1 MCRSLL
7 VEDARDMRYLI
18 ETWGCQMNSHDSEK
32 LEGLLL
38 KDGHEA
44 AVDLEDADLVILN
57 TCSIR
62 EKAVHKVYT
71 RLGYLREAKRKR
83 PIIIGVMGCLAQQEK
98 SLLRR
103 MPQVD
108 FVLGTM
114 AIQQLPN
121 VLRKALD
128 KERVADINVYPDS
141 HLFPVEAIKRSNNAA
156 KAMVTIIE
164 GCNHACTYC
173 IVPTTRGSERHRPFK
188 DIIEEVRTLVA
199 QGFREVE
206 LLGQNV
212 NSFQGG
218 CSFADLL
225 NMIAEIEDLE
235 WIRFSTSHPI
245 NFTSSL
251 AKVMVNNKKVTPFLH
266 LPVQSGSD
274 DILRRM
280 RRGYTVAQ
288 YLDRLRYL
296 GDGPEDLCVSTDFI
310 VGFPGE
316 TDADFEATME
326 LLDLVKF
333 DISFSFIYSPRP
345 GTPAEKLRDD
355 LPYSVKLKRLQ
366 ILKARQNEIT
376 ILSNSK
382 MIGRKLKVRV
392 EADSLLSG
400 GYWLART
407 PNWKN
412 VHIHAPIGVQLPFR
426 RLVDVEIVDAG
437 PHFLQAVLA

>member
-1 MCRSLL
+1 MK
-7 VEDARDMRYLI
+7 YLI

-38 KDGHEA
+38 NDGHEA
-44 AVDLEDADLVILN
+44 SVGLDDADLVILN

-83 PIIIGVMGCLAQQEK
+83 PILIGVVGCLAQQDK
-98 SLLRR
+98 TLLRR

-114 AIQQLPN
+114 AIQQLPDM
-121 VLRKALD
+121 LK
-128 KERVADINVYPDS
+128 RVTDDNKRVVDINAYPNS
-141 HLFPVEAIKRSNNAA
+141 HLFPPEVIQRSNNIA

-173 IVPTTRGSERHRPFK
+173 IVPTTRGLERHRPFQ
-188 DIIEEVRTLVA
+188 DIVEEVRGLVS

-218 CSFADLL
+218 CSFAELL
-225 NMIAEIEDLE
+225 NMVSEVEDLE

-245 NFTSSL
+245 NFTPSL
-251 AKVMVNNKKVTPFLH
+251 AQTMVNNKKVAPFLH
-266 LPVQSGSD
+266 LPIQSGSD
-274 DILRRM
+274 DVLRRM

-288 YLDRLRYL
+288 YLERLSYL

-316 TDADFEATME
+316 TDADFESTMS
-326 LLDLVKF
+326 LLDIVKF
-333 DISFSFIYSPRP
+333 DLSFSFIYSPRP
-345 GTPAEKLRDD
+345 GTPAMKLRDD
-355 LPYSVKLKRLQ
+355 LPYSAKLERLK
-366 ILKARQNEIT
+366 ILKAKQTELT
-376 ILSNSK
+376 TLSNRK
-382 MIGRKLKVRV
+382 MIGRKLKVRI
-392 EADSLLSG
+392 ETDSILSS

-407 PNWKN
+407 SNWKN
-412 VHIHAPIGVQLPFR
+412 VHICVPEGCQLPFR
-426 RLVDVEIVDAG
+426 CLVDVQIVDAG
-437 PHFLQAVLA
+437 PHFLQAVLAPTNKI

>member
-1 MCRSLL
+1 
-7 VEDARDMRYLI
+7 
-18 ETWGCQMNSHDSEK
+18 MNNHDSEK

-44 AVDLEDADLVILN
+44 ASGFEDANLVLLN

-62 EKAVHKVYT
+62 EKAVHKVHT
-71 RLGYLREAKRKR
+71 RLGYLREEKKKR
-83 PIIIGVMGCLAQQEK
+83 PIIIGVLGCWAQQEK
-98 SLLRR
+98 TLLQR
-103 MPQVD
+103 MPQID

-114 AIQQLPN
+114 AIQQLPRILKE
-121 VLRKALD
+121 VLGND
-128 KERVADINVYPDS
+128 KRIMDTNAYPDS
-141 HLFPVEAIKRSNNAA
+141 HIFPASDIQRSNSFA

-173 IVPTTRGSERHRPFK
+173 IVPTTRGSERHRPFQ
-188 DIIEEVRTLVA
+188 DIIQEINELVS

-218 CSFADLL
+218 CSFPELL
-225 NMIAEIEDLE
+225 DRVAEINDLE

-245 NFTSSL
+245 NFTPSL
-251 AKVMVNNKKVTPFLH
+251 ARTMLTNTKVVPFLH

-274 DILRRM
+274 EILRRM

-288 YLDRLRYL
+288 YLERLSYL
-296 GDGPEDLCVSTDFI
+296 GDGPKDLCISTDFI

-316 TDADFEATME
+316 TDANFEDTIT
-326 LLDLVKF
+326 LLDKVKF
-333 DISFSFIYSPRP
+333 DLSFSFLYSPRP
-345 GTPAEKLRDD
+345 GTPAMNLKDD
-355 LPYSVKLKRLQ
+355 LPYAVKLERLNR
-366 ILKARQNEIT
+366 LKAKQTDFT

-382 MIGRKLKVRV
+382 MIGRELKVRI
-392 EADSLLSG
+392 ETPTASKN

-407 PNWKN
+407 SNWKN
-412 VHIHAPIGVQLPFR
+412 VHIRVTDGCELPFR
-426 RLVDVEIVDAG
+426 CLISVKIVAAG
-437 PHFLQAVLA
+437 PHFLVAEII